1 MIILTAA
8 LAWSAWGQYYPD
20 LRTQKRDGD
29 LSNRPT
35 PGFTGIVRGS
45 DKKGLAVE
53 NVDKNVLQFTCT
65 RKTVYLQGKTRL
77 KLADIQAGDTVTVEA
92 RKAPDGTL
100 DAVVV
105 HLERRAKRPGTI
117 PDA

>member
-1 MIILTAA
+1 MRRIILTFA
-8 LAWSAWGQYYPD
+8 LAWCAWGQYYPD
-20 LRTQKRDGD
+20 LRTQKRDGS

-35 PGFTGIVRGS
+35 PGFSGIVRGS

-53 NVDKNVLQFTCT
+53 NADKNLLQFTCT
-65 RKTVYLQGKTRL
+65 RKTIYLQGKTKL
-77 KLADIQAGDTVTVEA
+77 KLADIQVGDRVTVEA

-105 HLERRAKRPGTI
+105 YVEKRANQP
-117 PDA
+117 